1 MMSRRE
7 IAAALMLLLAAI
19 GGVCAVAQTG
29 ERPPPTLDLSLP
41 WSAQEFHTKDA
52 ARFAEAVHEAT
63 AGRVRI
69 ALHPGA
75 VLGIKGPDSLRAARD
90 GVVAMIDMAAFQQVG
105 MEPIL
110 GLDALPFLVR
120 DQAELR
126 LLYAELRPAVEAA
139 LARHGLRLLY
149 VVPWPPQNLYAKRRI
164 ETFADLRGLVI
175 RTLDANTTELARR
188 LGMTPVQLAA
198 PDVVPALASGALDAV
213 FTSTTTGAAQ
223 KYWEFLPYI
232 HRTNH
237 GWITNL
243 VVINERALEALAPA
257 DRRALIDIAHSLE
270 AEFWEVSRRDDLA
283 KLALLEAHGMR
294 TIVPDAVLMAAMQ
307 AVARPMWEDY
317 AARVPQARAILDR
330 FLVRTG
336 RAPLGKAIPEAAS

>member
-1 MMSRRE
+1 MTSPRE
-7 IAAALMLLLAAI
+7 IAAALVLLLAAL
-19 GGVCAVAQTG
+19 GGVYAVARTG
-29 ERPPPTLDLSLP
+29 ERPPSTLDLSLP

-52 ARFAEAVHEAT
+52 ARFAEAVHAAT
-63 AGRVRI
+63 EGRVRVV
-69 ALHPGA
+69 LHPGA

-126 LLYAELRPAVEAA
+126 LLHEDLRPAIETA

-164 ETFADLRGLVI
+164 ETFADLKGLVV

-237 GWITNL
+237 GWVTNL
-243 VVINERALEALAPA
+243 MVISERALKALAPA
-257 DRRALIDIAHSLE
+257 DRRALIRIARTLE
-270 AEFWEVSRRDDLA
+270 PEFWEVSRRDDLA
-283 KLALLEAHGMR
+283 KLALLEAHGMKA
-294 TIVPDAVLMAAMQ
+294 IVPDSALRAAMQ
-307 AVARPMWEDY
+307 AVARPMWEAY
-317 AARVPQARAILDR
+317 AARVPHARAILDR

-336 RAPLGKAIPEAAS
+336 RAPLGTVPPEAAS

>member
-19 GGVCAVAQTG
+19 GGVYAVAQTG

-41 WSAQEFHTKDA
+41 WSAQEFHTRNA
-52 ARFAEAVHEAT
+52 ARFAEAVREAT

-120 DQAELR
+120 DQDELR

-139 LARHGLRLLY
+139 LARHRLRLLY
-149 VVPWPPQNLYAKRRI
+149 VVPWPPQNLYAKRPITR
-164 ETFADLRGLVI
+164 FADLEGLVI

-257 DRRALIDIAHSLE
+257 DRRALIDIAHRLE
-270 AEFWEVSRRDDLA
+270 PEFWEVSRRDDLA

-294 TIVPDAVLMAAMQ
+294 TIVPDAALMAAMQ

-336 RAPLGKAIPEAAS
+336 RAPLGKARPEAGS

>member
-1 MMSRRE
+1 MMASRD
-7 IAAALMLLLAAI
+7 IAAAILLLLATA
-19 GGVCAVAQTG
+19 GGVLGLAQTG

-41 WSAQEFHTKDA
+41 WSAQEFHTRNA
-52 ARFAEAVHEAT
+52 GRFAEAVRAAT
-63 AGRVRI
+63 DGRVRI
-69 ALHPGA
+69 RLHPGA
-75 VLGIKGPDSLRAARD
+75 TLGIKGPDSLRAARD

-126 LLYAELRPAVEAA
+126 LLHADLRPAIEAA

-149 VVPWPPQNLYAKRRI
+149 VVPWPPQNLYARHPILR
-164 ETFADLRGLVI
+164 FADLKGLVI

-243 VVINERALEALAPA
+243 MVINERAFEALAPA
-257 DRRALIDIAHSLE
+257 DRQTLLATAHAFE
-270 AEFWEVSRRDDLA
+270 PEFWEVSRRDDLA
-283 KLALLEAHGMR
+283 KLALLESHGMK
-294 TIVPDAVLMAAMQ
+294 TVVPDAALMAAMQ
-307 AVARPMWEDY
+307 TVARPMWADY
-317 AARVPQARAILDR
+317 AARVPAARPILDR
-330 FLVRTG
+330 FLERTG
-336 RAPLGKAIPEAAS
+336 RAPLAPEPAS